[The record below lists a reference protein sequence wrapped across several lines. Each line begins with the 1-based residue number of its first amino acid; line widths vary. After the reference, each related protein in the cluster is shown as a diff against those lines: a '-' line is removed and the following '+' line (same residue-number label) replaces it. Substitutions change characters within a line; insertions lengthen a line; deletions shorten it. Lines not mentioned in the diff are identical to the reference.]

1 MCAGDAGGYAAFMV
15 TDSTARRRMARHR
28 PRSDV
33 SEGCAGTPETGVRT
47 VLVTGA
53 SGGIGRA
60 TVRILL
66 EEGFAVWAAVRDEAG
81 RDALIADLGDRVGV
95 VVFDVTDGPSVAE
108 AAAVIDAQGPLYALV
123 NNAGAALPGP
133 LEYVP
138 IEQFRRQLEINLV
151 GQLRVT
157 QALMPALRR
166 GVDRWGDARIVL
178 MGSMDGRI
186 VGPLFG
192 PYAASKHALV
202 GLADGLRSELGPSGL
217 KVVLL
222 EPGAVATPIWRR
234 GVSVLDELQP
244 ALPDDGGPY
253 RGVMNFARRRI
264 PWLSRL
270 GADPS
275 GVGRAVCLALTAAR
289 PRPRR
294 VVGVDAAIVTGALWV
309 VPPRLI
315 YRITSLPAVLSTA
328 SWRRAVRRSRRRHP
342 TRTAD

>member
-1 MCAGDAGGYAAFMV
+1 
-15 TDSTARRRMARHR
+15 
-28 PRSDV
+28 
-33 SEGCAGTPETGVRT
+33 
-47 VLVTGA
+47 
-53 SGGIGRA
+53 
-60 TVRILL
+60 
-66 EEGFAVWAAVRDEAG
+66 
-81 RDALIADLGDRVGV
+81 
-95 VVFDVTDGPSVAE
+95 
-108 AAAVIDAQGPLYALV
+108 
-123 NNAGAALPGP
+123 
-133 LEYVP
+133 
-138 IEQFRRQLEINLV
+138 
-151 GQLRVT
+151 
-157 QALMPALRR
+157 
-166 GVDRWGDARIVL
+166 
-178 MGSMDGRI
+178 
-186 VGPLFG
+186 
-192 PYAASKHALV
+192 
-202 GLADGLRSELGPSGL
+202 
-217 KVVLL
+217 
-222 EPGAVATPIWRR
+222 
-234 GVSVLDELQP
+234 VLDELQP